1 MIELT
6 IPISFGTVVL
16 DPKTLRPEVIALVNE
31 RISLCN
37 QIRDIDQRIKKLS
50 KMKDNNDE

>member
-1 MIELT
+1 LIELT